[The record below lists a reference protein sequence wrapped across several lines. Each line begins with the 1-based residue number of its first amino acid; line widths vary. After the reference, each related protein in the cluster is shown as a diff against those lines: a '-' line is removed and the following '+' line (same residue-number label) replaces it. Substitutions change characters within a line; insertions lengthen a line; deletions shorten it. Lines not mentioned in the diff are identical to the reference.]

1 MKYEDLNLI
10 HRTQVQQNTLIK
22 PRGREGEIVAS
33 HSGEV
38 QVQERPF
45 LEKYCC
51 EVFNPSICEADRSLS
66 LRLARATLCIPPS
79 KRQKMD

>member
-1 MKYEDLNLI
+1 MI

-45 LEKYCC
+45 LEKYSC
-51 EVFNPSICEADRSLS
+51 ELNALIPAFMRQTGLLS